1 MTRDTSRRRERRGR
15 GGIKQVPWRRYRN
28 PYKPI
33 EVLSADQIEAIHDSS
48 LKVLEEIGMDF
59 LDEDSLAILKAAG
72 AEVAPGTQRVR
83 FPRGL
88 VLESVAKAPAEITL
102 HARNPE
108 HSLTVGGNHLNFG
121 SVASA
126 PNVSDLDK
134 GRRPGS
140 FEDYCNLVRLCQSL
154 NIVQFISG
162 YPVEPADLPPAT
174 RHLDSHYAAITLTDK
189 IWHPYSLGK
198 QRISDAID
206 MICIA
211 RGIDRETLRREP
223 SLFSIVNSSSPL
235 RLDGPMLQGL
245 MEMARHGQCVVLT
258 PFTLSGAM
266 SPATIA
272 GALSGGPLKVGS
284 PSSST
289 SPTLAWKISPLSS
302 TRRSPAPSPTHS
314 AAGWYSIRRT
324 SRRSGQTRFSVA
336 CRTHGTDSKAS
347 LPRARSVVKK
357 LPASLG
363 AAFAR
368 MVEAL
373 LRVTSPSTWMASSE
387 KYGARATQL
396 SSSNASATPAS
407 A

>member
-140 FEDYCNLVRLCQSL
+140 FEDYCNLVRLCQSVHVL
-154 NIVQFISG
+154 HVGLSEAGQPLPLPMGNQALQLLVG
-162 YPVEPADLPPAT
+162 YP
-174 RHLDSHYAAITLTDK
+174 
-189 IWHPYSLGK
+189 
-198 QRISDAID
+198 
-206 MICIA
+206 
-211 RGIDRETLRREP
+211 
-223 SLFSIVNSSSPL
+223 
-235 RLDGPMLQGL
+235 
-245 MEMARHGQCVVLT
+245 
-258 PFTLSGAM
+258 
-266 SPATIA
+266 
-272 GALSGGPLKVGS
+272 GALD
-284 PSSST
+284 
-289 SPTLAWKISPLSS
+289 A
-302 TRRSPAPSPTHS
+302 
-314 AAGWYSIRRT
+314 
-324 SRRSGQTRFSVA
+324 
-336 CRTHGTDSKAS
+336 HGLTGV
-347 LPRARSVVKK
+347 PRAKEHVT
-357 LPASLG
+357 PP
-363 AAFAR
+363 
-368 MVEAL
+368 EQL
-373 LRVTSPSTWMASSE
+373 LRTGRVEDHPRVDL
-387 KYGARATQL
+387 G
-396 SSSNASATPAS
+396 
-407 A
+407 